1 MQKRA
6 FALALLLVLL
16 SSVVV
21 WPRSSSAAPRRPED
35 VPDTLPPFMSQY
47 YSETQHAALNSFAA
61 FWQRTPNALFV
72 LGYPISQPFVEESF
86 TNPGEYYRV
95 QYFERA
101 ILEEHPENAGSQY
114 YILGR
119 LLGNQIIK
127 GREGEEAFLPVA
139 DPGDGTYEPATSHT
153 LRDGPAPFRSFWY
166 NNGGLEVFGYPKSE
180 QFQEVNQAN
189 GQVYWVQY
197 FERQRMEWH
206 PDEPDPRY
214 QILLGLLGNEYR
226 NAHHGGNQ
234 AFAPIAQSDVPQP
247 PAQPNTSEFAYG
259 FNALLY
265 GQAQPW
271 QDRQRVLALSKSAGV
286 YWIRQ
291 QVRWQDLQGAPGTG
305 CYSIC
310 WGELDNIVN
319 DASNAG
325 VKLLLSIVSAPNWA
339 TADGRNGM
347 PSREHFGEFSS
358 FMGTM
363 ANRYRGK
370 VQAYEIWNEQNLAH
384 ENGGRVADAGHYMDM
399 LVGASQAI
407 KASDPSALVVS
418 GGPSST
424 ETNHP
429 SVAISDI
436 TFARQMFSDPRFRG
450 AVDIVG
456 VHPGGAANPPDTM
469 WPDNPSNANGWTTSR
484 EFYFRRIEDIRAA
497 MVDYGLGDKTIW
509 VTEFGWAT
517 RNNTPGYGFGNQ
529 VSEQEQADWIV
540 RAYQMGRHDYYP
552 WVSGMFLWQLNF
564 AVLWK
569 YQGNELH
576 EQASFG
582 VLNGDWSP
590 RPSYIAIQQMPKD

>member
-6 FALALLLVLL
+6 FAFALVLVLL

-21 WPRSSSAAPRRPED
+21 WPRSSDAAPRRPEE
-35 VPDTLPPFMSQY
+35 VPDTIPPFTSQY
-47 YSETQHAALNSFAA
+47 YSETQHAAMNSFQT

-72 LGYPISQPFVEESF
+72 LGYPISQPFIEESF
-86 TNPGEYYRV
+86 TNPGEFYRV

-101 ILEEHPENAGSQY
+101 VLEEHPENAGSQY

-127 GREGEEAFLPVA
+127 GREGEEPFLPVS
-139 DPGDGTYEPATSHT
+139 DPGDGTFEPATSHT

-166 NNGGLEVFGYPKSE
+166 NNGGLEAFGYPKSE

-206 PDEPDPRY
+206 PDEPDSRY

-226 NAHHGGNQ
+226 AAHHRGNP
-234 AFAPIAQSDVPQP
+234 AFAPISPDQVPVPPTQPAPQP
-247 PAQPNTSEFAYG
+247 GSFAYG
-259 FNALLY
+259 YNAILY
-265 GQAQPW
+265 GQGSPW
-271 QDRQRVLALSKSAGV
+271 QDRRRALRLSKESGV

-291 QVRWQDLQGAPGTG
+291 QVRWMDLHDQSGAI
-305 CYSIC
+305 Y
-310 WGELDNIVN
+310 WGELDNIVD
-319 DASNAG
+319 DAAAEG
-325 VKLLLSIVSAPNWA
+325 VNLLISVVAAPGWA
-339 TADGRNGM
+339 TSDGRNGM
-347 PSREHFGEFSS
+347 PSREHFDDFSY
-358 FMGTM
+358 FMG
-363 ANRYRGK
+363 AIAQRYKGK

-384 ENGGRVADAGHYMDM
+384 ENGGRVASAAHYMDM

-407 KASDPSALVVS
+407 KASDPNALVVS
-418 GGPSST
+418 GAPSST

-429 SVAISDI
+429 AVAISDI
-436 TFARQMFSDPRFRG
+436 TFLRQMFGDSRFRG

-456 VHPGGAANPPDTM
+456 AHPGGAANPPDTM
-469 WPDNPSNANGWTTSR
+469 WPDNPSNASGWTTSR
-484 EFYFRRIEDIRAA
+484 EFYFRRVEDVRQA
-497 MVDYGLGDKTIW
+497 MLDYGLGDMKVW

-529 VSEQEQADWIV
+529 VSQQEQAEWIV
-540 RAYQMGRHDYYP
+540 RAFQKSRSDYP
-552 WVSGMFLWQLNF
+552 WISGMFLWQLNF

-590 RPSYIAIQQMPKD
+590 RPAYIAIQQMPKN